1 MNLLEHNR
9 IAWNN
14 EVKKGN
20 QWTIPISEEQIQEAK
35 KGLIKIILTPFKA
48 VPEDWTGNVVNKNIL
63 CLASGGGQQGPIL
76 AAAGADVTV
85 FDNSSGF
92 QLFY

>member
-35 KGLIKIILTPFKA
+35 KGLIKIVLTPFKA
-48 VPEDWTGNVVNKNIL
+48 FRKIG
-63 CLASGGGQQGPIL
+63 
-76 AAAGADVTV
+76 
-85 FDNSSGF
+85 
-92 QLFY
+92 

>member
-20 QWTIPISEEQIQEAK
+20 QWTIPISEEQIQ
-35 KGLIKIILTPFKA
+35 
-48 VPEDWTGNVVNKNIL
+48 
-63 CLASGGGQQGPIL
+63 
-76 AAAGADVTV
+76 
-85 FDNSSGF
+85 
-92 QLFY
+92 